1 MNITIQIHFN
11 SNENKVLRS
20 RTFPLRGK
28 KPEKVAYEW
37 FKQIRR
43 EMPFGAVLE
52 KVICK
57 GEDITEKVKELE
69 NTNTS

>member
-1 MNITIQIHFN
+1 MNITIQIHFI

-20 RTFPLRGK
+20 RSFPLRGK

-43 EMPFGAVLE
+43 EMLFGAVLE
-52 KVICK
+52 KVI
-57 GEDITEKVKELE
+57 VKAKILRKK
-69 NTNTS
+69 